1 MTSSSGSSKSSFDLD
16 NNNTKLSDH
25 EQKFESESPKST
37 LSLQTIISPDGK
49 EIRIG
54 TDNKLDD
61 AMKLAEDAKHIVVTP
76 KQDRK
81 LVWKIDLCMFPL
93 MCLIYAVQYMDKVAT
108 GSAAIMGLRDDLKM
122 HGDQYSWVGSSF
134 YFGFLFMNLGPVQLL
149 FQKTKHMSKMLG
161 IFIVI
166 WGVLLCC
173 HSAPNI
179 NYTGFIV
186 LRVLL
191 GCVESVVTPCFTII
205 TAQYWKSE
213 EQFTRIAIWFAMNGL
228 GVIFLNSMAYG
239 LYIRKDSYTIE
250 AWRILFIIIGA
261 ITLFLGA
268 MVFYWIPDNPSNARF
283 LNKEE
288 KLMVVQRIR
297 SNQQGF
303 GNHTIK
309 KYQIIEALKDPRT
322 WLYFFMTV
330 TCNIPNGGIT
340 NFFNILLQGDFGYS
354 TKDSLLMAMPTG
366 AIELVGCSSFGIL
379 AYYCGKRK
387 IPIWRYRLTWAIFT
401 AILSLVS
408 SCMLAYSKDNKKAR
422 LAGAYLWYITPIALI
437 CVYSNI
443 SANSSGYTK
452 KWTVS
457 SINQVGYAAANIAGP
472 QCFVASQAPGY
483 QGAKTAMVVCYA
495 VEIAILI
502 AILFINIR
510 ENKRRDKLADERGS
524 PEVKHLE
531 FSDMTDFENPN
542 FRYTL

>member
-1 MTSSSGSSKSSFDLD
+1 
-16 NNNTKLSDH
+16 
-25 EQKFESESPKST
+25 
-37 LSLQTIISPDGK
+37 
-49 EIRIG
+49 
-54 TDNKLDD
+54 
-61 AMKLAEDAKHIVVTP
+61 
-76 KQDRK
+76 
-81 LVWKIDLCMFPL
+81 
-93 MCLIYAVQYMDKVAT
+93 
-108 GSAAIMGLRDDLKM
+108 
-122 HGDQYSWVGSSF
+122 
-134 YFGFLFMNLGPVQLL
+134 
-149 FQKTKHMSKMLG
+149 MLG

-166 WGVLLCC
+166 WGLLLCC
-173 HSAPNI
+173 HSSPNI
-179 NYTGFIV
+179 NYSGFIV

-205 TAQYWKSE
+205 TAQYWKSD

-239 LYIRKDSYTIE
+239 LYIHRDSYNIE
-250 AWRILFIIIGA
+250 AWRILFIIIGV
-261 ITLFLGA
+261 ITLFLGGL
-268 MVFYWIPDNPSNARF
+268 VYYWIPDDPSNARF
-283 LNKEE
+283 LNKDE

-303 GNHTIK
+303 GNHKIK
-309 KYQIIEALKDPRT
+309 KYQIIEALRDPRT

-366 AIELVGCSSFGIL
+366 AIELVGCSLFGIL
-379 AYYCGKRK
+379 AFYCGKKK

-401 AILSLVS
+401 GILSLVS

-502 AILFINIR
+502 AILLINIR
-510 ENKRRDKLADERGS
+510 ENKRRDKLTEQRGS

-531 FSDMTDFENPN
+531 FTDMTDFENPN